1 MTRPVGVALVGL
13 GMAVAPHAR
22 ALADLHESVVVRHA
36 WSPSTARRAA
46 FHAATGF
53 PVSDSLEAILEDA
66 AVEAVILLTPPD
78 THLAL
83 VERVLAAGKH
93 ILLEKPLDADP
104 LRAEAVVASCAAAG
118 RVLGLVLQ
126 HRFRP
131 SAERLSALLREG
143 ALGDVVGAGAAI
155 RLWRP
160 QSYYDQPGRGR
171 RARDGGGVLLT
182 QGIHTLDLLLSLA
195 GPVAEVAAFAVTSAV
210 HRMETEDLVAAAVR
224 FRSGAIG
231 TVDATTAAF
240 PGQPERIEIIGTRA
254 TASLSGA
261 ELEVRWHDGRTE
273 RIHGETGAG
282 GAGADPMAFPHGWH
296 RALIADFAAAVRA
309 ARPPRADGA
318 AGLAVHDLIGAI
330 LRSAERSAAVAV
342 PSR

>member
-1 MTRPVGVALVGL
+1 MNRPFGVALVGL
-13 GMAVAPHAR
+13 GMAVSPHAR
-22 ALADLHESVVVRHA
+22 ALADLRESVVVRHA
-36 WSPSTARRAA
+36 WSPSAARRAA

-53 PVSDSLEAILEDA
+53 PVADSLEAVLEDA

-78 THLAL
+78 THLEL

-93 ILLEKPLDADP
+93 VLLEKPLEADP
-104 LRAEAVVASCAAAG
+104 QRAEAVVASCAAAG

-131 SAERLSALLREG
+131 AAERLSALIQDG
-143 ALGDVVGAGAAI
+143 ALGAIVGAGAVI

-210 HRMETEDLVAAAVR
+210 HRMETEDLVAAALK
-224 FRSGAIG
+224 FGSGAIG

-254 TASLSGA
+254 TASLIGA
-261 ELEVRWHDGRTE
+261 ELDVRWHDGRTE
-273 RIHGETGAG
+273 QVRGETGTG
-282 GAGADPMAFPHGWH
+282 GAGADPMAFPHDWH

-309 ARPPRADGA
+309 GRSPRADGA

-330 LRSAERSAAVAV
+330 LRSAEQGAAVAV
-342 PSR
+342 PVR